1 MASNKI
7 GFLIAASLIAAPI
20 AANAASV
27 TYDFTGTV
35 TSATGVYSSAGST
48 ISGAITINF
57 GAANPSQSSGT
68 VGSSSATWNA
78 SAYGGTYYG
87 GATPTALV
95 FSWSLA
101 SGGIS
106 LGSSSPSS
114 AGSSSSV
121 LGYPATAGS
130 AWLAEDAEW
139 SSGSSDIYNQIALFG
154 TSSVAPYN
162 SNGLPVLGN
171 AASQSNEL
179 VDSVNSSN
187 VGVLNY
193 TITSLTPVPLP
204 ATAWLL
210 LSGLAGL
217 GAVVRRG
224 HTA

>member
-1 MASNKI
+1 MVEAQVLR
-7 GFLIAASLIAAPI
+7 GMLLRLAALIMGERRRLRW
-20 AANAASV
+20 
-27 TYDFTGTV
+27 F
-35 TSATGVYSSAGST
+35 SAG
-48 ISGAITINF
+48 G
-57 GAANPSQSSGT
+57 
-68 VGSSSATWNA
+68 
-78 SAYGGTYYG
+78 
-87 GATPTALV
+87 
-95 FSWSLA
+95 LA

-130 AWLAEDAEW
+130 ASLAEDAEW

-204 ATAWLL
+204 RHRVAAAKRTCRTQARWCAGATPRKFVSVML
-210 LSGLAGL
+210 
-217 GAVVRRG
+217 
-224 HTA
+224 